1 MARWAVVWAI
11 VIAGSTA
18 SAAPKVAPETKAIA
32 AVIEEQFAGFRD
44 TKRTSVYAKDAM
56 VSMTGGT
63 STPQVNKLDHADGK
77 WTIFGPAT
85 VGKHKVRDLR
95 VTVAKDGKAAWA
107 SFVAKVTVDGLA
119 KSGAVDLRATELFVS
134 TGSGWQVRAAA
145 WSLGVTA
152 PAIAKAA
159 KAEKF
164 ATLETVFD
172 QNLGER
178 EVIAAIKALGTSA
191 IDATATAR
199 TDLVSV
205 GPTPGEVTVGGK
217 KVAAKHK
224 KDWLEKLSVTGSVW
238 GVTAGTTAC
247 ATANIELER
256 GKVTVPG
263 RVFAV
268 FEKDSSGA
276 WSPVLVHVAVAPPG

>member
-1 MARWAVVWAI
+1 MVRWAALCVVMVATS
-11 VIAGSTA
+11 VAG
-18 SAAPKVAPETKAIA
+18 AAPKVSPEVAAIT

-44 TKRTSVYAKDAM
+44 TKRASVYTKDAM
-56 VSMTGGT
+56 VAMTGGT

-95 VTVAKDGKAAWA
+95 VSVAKDGKAAWA

-119 KSGAVDLRATELFVS
+119 KSGAVDFRVTELLVS
-134 TGSGWQVRAAA
+134 TASGWRVRAGA
-145 WSLGVTA
+145 WSLGVGA
-152 PAIAKAA
+152 AAIAKAA
-159 KAEKF
+159 KTERF

-172 QNLGER
+172 QDLGER
-178 EVIAAIKALGTSA
+178 EVIAAVKALGTTA
-191 IDATATAR
+191 LDATATAR

-238 GVTAGTTAC
+238 GVTAGTAAC
-247 ATANIELER
+247 ATANVELVR
-256 GKVTVPG
+256 GKATVPG

-268 FEKDSSGA
+268 FEKDASGA